1 MLLSY
6 SSKPILR
13 RPDKDDMMTKL
24 LVRHVK
30 YDGVEALA
38 FYFHEIRETTM
49 LNQDEEIPPMVNI
62 QHNISY

>member
-13 RPDKDDMMTKL
+13 RPKEDDIITKL

-38 FYFHEIRETTM
+38 FYFHGIRE
-49 LNQDEEIPPMVNI
+49 NVVEKWIQDQVIPPTVEEVD
-62 QHNISY
+62 

>member
-13 RPDKDDMMTKL
+13 RPDEDDMITKL

-30 YDGVEALA
+30 YDGAEALA
-38 FYFHEIRETTM
+38 FYFYEIREVM
-49 LNQDEEIPPMVNI
+49 SGHQD
-62 QHNISY
+62 

>member
-1 MLLSY
+1 MLLSF

-13 RPDKDDMMTKL
+13 RPKEDDMITKL

-38 FYFHEIRETTM
+38 FYFHEIKEF
-49 LNQDEEIPPMVNI
+49 VV
-62 QHNISY
+62 

>member
-1 MLLSY
+1 MMLSY

-13 RPDKDDMMTKL
+13 RPKEDDMITKL

-38 FYFHEIRETTM
+38 FYFHEIG
-49 LNQDEEIPPMVNI
+49 EIAV
-62 QHNISY
+62 

>member
-13 RPDKDDMMTKL
+13 RPDYDDMMTKL

-38 FYFHEIRETTM
+38 FYFHEIRATM
-49 LNQDEEIPPMVNI
+49 QNQDEAIPPILNM
-62 QHNISY
+62 